1 MTISMKWQDQGYGN
15 RKGKIWL
22 QIIRD
27 KELVF
32 ESSQTLCGLAGHEW
46 ETINIK
52 LTKEDDVVNNLRP
65 GDKYRFMRNVGGGG
79 EHELHVSNFKAIVRL
94 EDR

>member
-22 QIIRD
+22 QIIRG

-32 ESSQTLCGLAGHEW
+32 ESSQTLYA
-46 ETINIK
+46 
-52 LTKEDDVVNNLRP
+52 V
-65 GDKYRFMRNVGGGG
+65 
-79 EHELHVSNFKAIVRL
+79 
-94 EDR
+94 